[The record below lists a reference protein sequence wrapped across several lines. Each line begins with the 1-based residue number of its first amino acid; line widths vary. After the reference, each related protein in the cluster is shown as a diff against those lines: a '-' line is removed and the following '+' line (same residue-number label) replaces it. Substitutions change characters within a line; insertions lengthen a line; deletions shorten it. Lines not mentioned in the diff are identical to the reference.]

1 MISRSSMSRTSLIAS
16 NISVSDVPSD
26 ESLLLSLSLFALSSV
41 SSKLPSSD
49 SGSSSIS
56 LLSSLSDPELLVIS
70 PLLSNFEILW
80 KITIFF
86 SSSQAVYQIWY
97 QIQEKVVSIPLLL
110 LVTKQEHIIEPIFYL
125 QIVQLIFCILSK
137 IIYGERVETFHL
149 IYW

>member
-86 SSSQAVYQIWY
+86 SSSQAVYQI
-97 QIQEKVVSIPLLL
+97 
-110 LVTKQEHIIEPIFYL
+110 
-125 QIVQLIFCILSK
+125 
-137 IIYGERVETFHL
+137 
-149 IYW
+149 